1 MFRNFIVVFFL
12 FFSLHSA
19 YSQNRAWFY
28 LRAND
33 TLFQPSFENVDNQLI
48 YKGNDVR
55 LKSVLENHKIYTFKK
70 TLRKASKKNYNKT
83 FFVISEDESL
93 LEELLSKTSHIF
105 KSGEIIPEAD
115 KKIFE
120 PNDYGLTSTIGENLG
135 FQVNLDYYDYL
146 DLPKAWYYT
155 TGSPEIVIGI
165 SDAQV
170 DTSNIEFKYK
180 TKVLK
185 GSGFYNGHGSGVAAI
200 AAAQGDNAY
209 GIPGICYDCSIYSTN
224 FGDFTRYSDLSALA
238 QAGARVINA
247 SWVGE
252 YRSDES
258 QKVID
263 KLFENGAIIVAAAGN
278 KNWIQVDKGKKLY
291 YPASHNHVISVST
304 VMYKHDAVADN
315 IKLLDGNYFAE
326 NIKGYLGRTVGF
338 KDNDTLNPYHIYPVS
353 VTTLNKAV
361 DILAPSAGQFKFSR
375 FVKNGSMDYIAS
387 EATSAAAPVVSGAIG
402 LMFSLYPCLP
412 LGEVESI
419 LKLTSINIDD
429 IDVNRPYT
437 GTYGSG
443 ALNIGNAVEMVFQLY
458 SEKETAYIQNQNFSR
473 WDFKLTSLSEAV
485 VIRNQK
491 FTDEARLNLQ
501 AKNKIVIKKN
511 TVLRPNAKGS
521 FSFKINPSLQK
532 ECELKLRDPD
542 IER

>member
-1 MFRNFIVVFFL
+1 MTRNIIFIFFL
-12 FFSLHSA
+12 FFSLNSA
-19 YSQNRAWFY
+19 FSQNRAWFY

-33 TLFQPSFENVDNQLI
+33 TLFLPSFKTEENQLI
-48 YKGNDVR
+48 YTGNDAR
-55 LKSVLENHKIYTFKK
+55 LKTTLENHKIFTFKK
-70 TLRKASKKNYNKT
+70 TLRKTNKENRNRT
-83 FFVISEDESL
+83 FFVISDDESL
-93 LEELLSKTSHIF
+93 LNDLLTKVSHIF
-105 KSGEIIPEAD
+105 KSGELIPEAD

-135 FQVNLDYYDYL
+135 FQVNLDYYDFL

-165 SDAQV
+165 SDAAV
-170 DTSNIEFKYK
+170 DTTNIEFKYK
-180 TKVLK
+180 TKVFRK
-185 GSGFYNGHGSGVAAI
+185 SGFHNGHGSGVAAI

-209 GIPGICYDCSIYSTN
+209 GIPGICYNCSIYSTN
-224 FGDFTRYSDLSALA
+224 FGDFTKYSDLSTLA
-238 QAGARVINA
+238 KEGARVINA

-263 KLFENGAIIVAAAGN
+263 KLFENGTIIVAAAGN

-315 IKLLDGNYFAE
+315 IKQLDGYYFAE

-338 KDNDTLNPYHIYPVS
+338 KDNNTLNPYFIYPVS
-353 VTTLNKAV
+353 VTTLNKEV

-375 FVKNGSMDYIAS
+375 FVKNGSMDYITS

-412 LGEVESI
+412 LDEIETI
-419 LKLTSINIDD
+419 LKLTSLNIDD
-429 IDVNRPYT
+429 I
-437 GTYGSG
+437 
-443 ALNIGNAVEMVFQLY
+443 AVISPMREPMDRV
-458 SEKETAYIQNQNFSR
+458 
-473 WDFKLTSLSEAV
+473 
-485 VIRNQK
+485 
-491 FTDEARLNLQ
+491 
-501 AKNKIVIKKN
+501 
-511 TVLRPNAKGS
+511 P
-521 FSFKINPSLQK
+521 
-532 ECELKLRDPD
+532 
-542 IER
+542 

>member
-1 MFRNFIVVFFL
+1 MLRNFIVVFFL
-12 FFSLHSA
+12 LFSLHST

-28 LRAND
+28 LRAYD
-33 TLFQPSFENVDNQLI
+33 TLFQPSFEKFDDQLI
-48 YKGNDVR
+48 YNGNDVK
-55 LKSVLENHKIYTFKK
+55 LKSALEKHKIYTFKK
-70 TLRKASKKNYNKT
+70 TLRHASKKNYNKT
-83 FFVISEDESL
+83 FFVISDNESL
-93 LEELLSKTSHIF
+93 LDDLLSKVPHIF

-135 FQVNLDYYDYL
+135 FQVNLDYYDFL

-165 SDAQV
+165 SDAIV

-180 TKVLK
+180 TKVFK
-185 GSGFYNGHGSGVAAI
+185 KSGFYDGHGSGVAAI

-209 GIPGICYDCSIYSTN
+209 GIPGVCYDCSIYSN
-224 FGDFTRYSDLSALA
+224 YFGDFTLYSEIATLA
-238 QAGARVINA
+238 KAGARVINC
-247 SWVGE
+247 SWVGQ
-252 YRSDES
+252 YHSDNA
-258 QKVID
+258 QARLDTIYK
-263 KLFENGAIIVAAAGN
+263 NGSIVVAAAGN

-291 YPASHNHVISVST
+291 YPASYNHVISVST

-315 IKLLDGNYFAE
+315 IKLLDGYYFAE

-353 VTTLNKAV
+353 VTTLNKEV

-375 FVKNGSMDYIAS
+375 FIKNGSMDYIAS
-387 EATSAAAPVVSGAIG
+387 EATSAAAPVVSGTIG

-412 LGEVESI
+412 MDEIETI

-429 IDVNRPYT
+429 IDVNKPYA

-458 SEKETAYIQNQNFSR
+458 SEKQTAYIQNQNFTR

-485 VIRNQK
+485 VMRNQK
-491 FTDEARLNLQ
+491 FTEEARLNLR
-501 AKNKIVIKKN
+501 AKNKIIIGKN
-511 TVLRPNAKGS
+511 TVLKPNAKGS
-521 FSFKINPSLQK
+521 LSFKINPSLQK
-532 ECELKLRDPD
+532 ECELRLRDPG
-542 IER
+542 IEK